1 MKEKIKTEMIIDET
15 TKQKLLDLDIE
26 EVAND
31 LGICLSRHKALCFMH
46 DDHHPSLVFFPK
58 TNRWKCFVCDKWGN
72 TIDLVMEYLNVR
84 FVDACV
90 WLATKNNI
98 LLEGNYNSISAIT
111 PTIRRENRPVKQTV
125 EHKLDIEVLQ
135 ALIDGLNLT
144 DSGKDFLL
152 NKRNYDPSVIAKLN
166 IKSADSEA
174 EILNCYKRFPGQR
187 LLDCGLVIKTY
198 DGYHPSFHTPCL
210 FFPYYDQNGKLITV
224 QSRYLGN
231 PEEHQRFQFPRGS
244 RLTIFNLPILKK
256 LDPQEPL
263 FISEGVTDCIAL
275 LTTGKSAVAIPSAT
289 SLKKEDV
296 EVLVQ
301 HPLAMYPDQDEPGQR
316 LFEQIQD
323 IINLNNGKIV
333 KLDLPDGCKDYSAFL
348 LCENDEDAL
357 FEELRTVRTK
367 YAKEA
372 NLPPYCICSDSTL
385 HDMVSKRPV
394 NELMLSYVVGMGWI
408 KVKKY
413 GEGFL
418 AVLKKHPSRILK
430 DPNDL
435 YGEYTNPN
443 ENKDTE
449 KTEPSDQQ
457 KQRTRKTAIE
467 EHRMALLPYFMPLVE
482 KTLTNFEE
490 KRMGKMMRMYI
501 DGMNMEEIANEYGL
515 SKERI
520 RQLLQKAVKYIN
532 HFSVYSETDYNELK
546 QKNEDQ
552 SLIIESLQ
560 KKISNNPISPTVNP
574 NSSDSIDSYT
584 VLISNIDMSK
594 RLRNCL
600 KRLNVI
606 TLYDLTQYSRIELM
620 RSENFGKKCLK
631 EVLDLMSKYRLLL
644 KYDVTCD
651 INDFSWLKRIPAAE
665 AEDSKE

>member
-1 MKEKIKTEMIIDET
+1 MIIDEI

-26 EVAND
+26 DVASD
-31 LGICLSRHKALCFMH
+31 LGISVSRHKALCFMH
-46 DDHHPSLVFFPK
+46 DDHHPSLVFFPR

-84 FVDACV
+84 FVDACL
-90 WLATKNNI
+90 WLADKNNI
-98 LLEGNYNSISAIT
+98 LIEGQYNKISQIPT
-111 PTIRRENRPVKQTV
+111 PARREVKPKKQV
-125 EHKLDIEVLQ
+125 PEQKLDIEVLQ

-144 DSGKDFLL
+144 ESGKEFLL
-152 NKRNYDPSVIAKLN
+152 NKRKYDPSVIAELN

-289 SLKKEDV
+289 SLKKEDI
-296 EVLVQ
+296 EILVQ

-348 LCENDEDAL
+348 LCENDEDTL
-357 FEELRTVRTK
+357 FEELRAVRTK
-367 YAKEA
+367 YAKEI
-372 NLPPYCICSDSTL
+372 NLPPYCICNDSTL
-385 HDMVSKRPV
+385 HDMVAKRPV
-394 NELMLSYVVGMGWI
+394 NELMLSYVVGMGWT

-418 AVLKKHPSRILK
+418 AVLKKHPSRILNH
-430 DPNDL
+430 PNDL
-435 YGEYTNPN
+435 YEEYTNPN
-443 ENKDTE
+443 ENKE
-449 KTEPSDQQ
+449 VKKKEPSEKQ

-467 EHRMALLPYFMPLVE
+467 EHRMALLPYFMPLIE
-482 KTLTNFEE
+482 ITLTNFEE
-490 KRMGKMMRMYI
+490 KRIGKMMRMYI
-501 DGMNMEEIANEYGL
+501 DGMNMEEIAKEYGL
-515 SKERI
+515 SRERI

-532 HFSVYSETDYNELK
+532 HSCVYSESDYNELK

-552 SLIIESLQ
+552 MLIIESLQ
-560 KKISNNPISPTVNP
+560 KKISNNPINPTNNP
-574 NSSDSIDSYT
+574 DSSGNIDSYT
-584 VLISNIDMSK
+584 VLISNIEMSK

-600 KRLNVI
+600 NRLNVI
-606 TLYDLTQYSRIELM
+606 TLSDLTQYSRIELM

-631 EVLDLMSKYRLLL
+631 EVLDLMSSFNLLL
-644 KYDVTCD
+644 KYDTSCD
-651 INDFSWLKRIPAAE
+651 FKDFSWKERMPGTE
-665 AEDSKE
+665 YEDSEE

>member
-1 MKEKIKTEMIIDET
+1 MIIDEI

-26 EVAND
+26 DVASD
-31 LGICLSRHKALCFMH
+31 LGISVSRHKALCFMH

-58 TNRWKCFVCDKWGN
+58 TNRWKCYVCDKWGN

-84 FVDACV
+84 FVDACL
-90 WLATKNNI
+90 WLADKNNI
-98 LLEGNYNSISAIT
+98 LIEGQHEKNSHTPAIVK
-111 PTIRRENRPVKQTV
+111 RVERPKKQV
-125 EHKLDIEVLQ
+125 PEHKLDIEVLQ

-144 DSGKDFLL
+144 ESGKDFLL
-152 NKRNYDPSVIAKLN
+152 NKRNYDPNIIAELN
-166 IKSADSEA
+166 IKSADNEA

-210 FFPYYDQNGKLITV
+210 FFPYYDQDGKLITV

-289 SLKKEDV
+289 SLKKEDI
-296 EVLVQ
+296 EILVQ

-348 LCENDEDAL
+348 LCENDDDSL
-357 FEELRTVRTK
+357 FEELRAVRTK
-367 YAKEA
+367 YAKEV
-372 NLPPYCICSDSTL
+372 NLPPYYICNDSTL
-385 HDMVSKRPV
+385 HDMVAKRPV
-394 NELMLSYVVGMGWI
+394 NELMLSYVVGMGWT

-418 AVLKKHPSRILK
+418 AVLKKHPSRILNH
-430 DPNDL
+430 PNDL
-435 YGEYTNPN
+435 YEEYTNPN
-443 ENKDTE
+443 ENKE
-449 KTEPSDQQ
+449 VKKKEPSEKQ

-467 EHRMALLPYFMPLVE
+467 EHRMALLPYFMPLIE
-482 KTLTNFEE
+482 KTLNNFEE
-490 KRMGKMMRMYI
+490 KRIGKMMRMYI
-501 DGMNMEEIANEYGL
+501 DGMNMEEIAKEYGL
-515 SKERI
+515 SRERI

-532 HFSVYSETDYNELK
+532 HSCVYSESDYNELK

-552 SLIIESLQ
+552 MLIIESLQ
-560 KKISNNPISPTVNP
+560 KKISNNPINPTNNP
-574 NSSDSIDSYT
+574 DSSGNIDSYT
-584 VLISNIDMSK
+584 VLISNIEMSK

-600 KRLNVI
+600 NRLNVI
-606 TLYDLTQYSRIELM
+606 TLSDLTQYSRIELM

-631 EVLDLMSKYRLLL
+631 EVLDLMSSFNLLL
-644 KYDVTCD
+644 KYDTSCD
-651 INDFSWLKRIPAAE
+651 FKDFSWKERIPTAE
-665 AEDSKE
+665 AEDLEE

>member
-1 MKEKIKTEMIIDET
+1 MIIDEI
-15 TKQKLLDLDIE
+15 TKQKLLELDIE
-26 EVAND
+26 DVASD
-31 LGICLSRHKALCFMH
+31 LGISVSRHKALCFMH
-46 DDHHPSLVFFPK
+46 DDHHPSLVFFPR

-84 FVDACV
+84 FVDACL
-90 WLATKNNI
+90 WLAEKNNI
-98 LLEGNYNSISAIT
+98 QIEGQYDKISQI
-111 PTIRRENRPVKQTV
+111 PNTIKRVDRPKKQV
-125 EHKLDIEVLQ
+125 PEQKLDIEVLQ

-144 DSGKDFLL
+144 NSGKDFLL
-152 NKRNYDPSVIAKLN
+152 NKRHYDSNVIAELN

-187 LLDCGLVIKTY
+187 LLDSGLVIKTY

-210 FFPYYDQNGKLITV
+210 FFPYYDQDGKLITV

-231 PEEHQRFQFPRGS
+231 PEEHQRFQFPKGS

-289 SLKKEDV
+289 SLKKEDI
-296 EVLVQ
+296 EILVQ

-323 IINLNNGKIV
+323 LINLHNGKIV

-348 LCENDEDAL
+348 LSENDDDSL
-357 FEELRTVRTK
+357 FEELRVVRTK
-367 YAKEA
+367 YAQGA
-372 NLPPYCICSDSTL
+372 NLPPYYICNDSTL
-385 HDMVSKRPV
+385 HDMVAKRPV
-394 NELMLSYVVGMGWI
+394 NELMLSYVVGMGWT

-418 AVLKKHPSRILK
+418 AVLKKHPSRILNH
-430 DPNDL
+430 PNDL
-435 YGEYTNPN
+435 YDEYSNPN
-443 ENKDTE
+443 ENKE
-449 KTEPSDQQ
+449 VKKKEPSEKQ

-467 EHRMALLPYFMPLVE
+467 EHRMALLPYFMPLIE

-490 KRMGKMMRMYI
+490 KRIGKMMRMYI
-501 DGMNMEEIANEYGL
+501 DGMNMEEIAKEYGL
-515 SKERI
+515 SRERI
-520 RQLLQKAVKYIN
+520 RQLLQKAVKNIN
-532 HFSVYSETDYNELK
+532 HSCVYSESDYNELK

-552 SLIIESLQ
+552 MLIIESLQ
-560 KKISNNPISPTVNP
+560 KKISNNSISPTN
-574 NSSDSIDSYT
+574 NLGSSDNINSYT
-584 VLISNIDMSK
+584 VLISDIEMSK

-600 KRLNVI
+600 NRLNVI
-606 TLYDLTQYSRIELM
+606 TLSDLTQYSRIELM

-631 EVLDLMSKYRLLL
+631 EVLDIMSEFGLLL

-651 INDFSWLKRIPAAE
+651 FKDFSWMNRMPATE
-665 AEDSKE
+665 AENSEK